1 MLPSINQTLHSRVRS
16 SERFPRVAEAEE
28 KLKREIRK
36 QQNNRLRVRRKQM
49 KGEFYE
55 SELDKT
61 EGQMSMFT
69 SHVLNTDPE
78 LAKFMPFN
86 EVVYPKLFKEQEEE
100 VDSTAVLDKM
110 WVAGFID
117 RAQRD
122 EKYEFYR
129 AANKKQEVP
138 SFASCSIS
146 LGGSSTTSGSSDI
159 SKVSSIKFDAAKD
172 PLKEIPALPRKT
184 SLERIKGVP
193 SIASEDS
200 TSVFS
205 VDDQYRLK
213 QLEDSLKEYEDSKKK
228 KRKKKLVGGIAAYAA
243 SNKEIAKSIRPP
255 KKFPAAFSSFEVE
268 NIFERERIEMAAAR
282 KIERA
287 YIHSVVIHKLRRVFL
302 CMSMAVKIQRFI
314 RGVITRRRV
323 AQWFQV
329 RNNLIVQYQC
339 RVRKWRSNRIHRPI
353 IAFEQECAT
362 KIQKIVLGKLARV
375 RCREIKR
382 NIAAKVIQTTWRG
395 VCGRVRSD
403 RKWLNRTTIPIQT
416 IARKM
421 VAKLRFKD
429 VKAELYE
436 AAISIQRC
444 YRSYAAMRRLAS
456 TLHAREDVYR
466 EYTQA
471 MLTAEEEWAEDTLLK
486 LKHRLEK
493 KQLKEKLEIVARDYQ
508 RTLEDIHFKENDF
521 IEINRQ
527 KDILSARAIQQGWLK
542 ELTGNIAQLRKDITK
557 MKLNC
562 IFKKTHFLC
571 ALEEQFEAKVFEME
585 EVARFRDRISDTRE
599 MVCMGVVVSVY
610 QLLI

>member
-16 SERFPRVAEAEE
+16 SERFPRIAEAEE
-28 KLKREIRK
+28 RLKREIKKQKCNKHRERK
-36 QQNNRLRVRRKQM
+36 KQM

-55 SELDKT
+55 NDIDKSS
-61 EGQMSMFT
+61 GQMSMFT
-69 SHVLNTDPE
+69 SHVLNSDPE

-86 EVVYPKLFKEQEEE
+86 EVVYPKLFKEQNEEA
-100 VDSTAVLDKM
+100 DPTAVLDKM

-117 RAQRD
+117 RAHRD

-129 AANKKQEVP
+129 AANRKQNVP
-138 SFASCSIS
+138 SFASSTIS
-146 LGGSSTTSGSSDI
+146 VGESSTSSTQSLL
-159 SKVSSIKFDAAKD
+159 SKASSIKFDASKD
-172 PLKEIPALPRKT
+172 PLKEIPELPRKP
-184 SLERIKGVP
+184 SVKSVISIP

-200 TSVFS
+200 SSAFS

-213 QLEDSLKEYEDSKKK
+213 LLEDSLKEYENSKKK
-228 KRKKKLVGGIAAYAA
+228 VKKKKLVGGIAAYAA
-243 SNKEIAKSIRPP
+243 SNKAIEKSFKPP
-255 KKFPAAFSSFEVE
+255 KKYPESFSSFEAE

-287 YIHSVVIHKLRRVFL
+287 YIHSKVIHKLRRVFL
-302 CMSMAVKIQRFI
+302 CMSMAVKIQKFI

-353 IAFEQECAT
+353 IAYEQECAT

-375 RCREIKR
+375 KCREIKR
-382 NIAAKVIQTTWRG
+382 NFAAKVIQTTWRG

-421 VAKLRFKD
+421 VAKMRYKD
-429 VKAELYE
+429 TKDELYE

-444 YRSYAAMRRLAS
+444 YRSYSAMRRLAS
-456 TLHAREDVYR
+456 TLHRREDVYR

-471 MLTAEEEWAEDTLLK
+471 MLTAEEEWAEDTLIK

-493 KQLKEKLEIVARDYQ
+493 KQLKEKMEIVVRDYQ

-542 ELTGNIAQLRKDITK
+542 ELNGNIAQLRKDITS

-571 ALEEQFEAKVFEME
+571 TLEEQLESKVFEME
-585 EVARFRDRISDTRE
+585 ELARFRDKISESRE
-599 MVCMGVVVSVY
+599 MVCVY
-610 QLLI
+610 VPH